1 MTGHVKWYNRI
12 KAFGFIVPDDTAAVE
27 GDVFV
32 HRSNIVGASNDDSL
46 PFGLPF
52 LVTNERVQFE
62 LSTSPEGQPVALQ
75 IKAEDGSN
83 IPVYR
88 KGSMESQKNKVKR
101 QMGMQIYEILDDDA
115 MIEADKV
122 SRIMEEFETAKREC
136 DELDAKLQAQ
146 EQEGAEA
153 SEEAL

>member
-1 MTGHVKWYNRI
+1 MTGHVKWYIRN
-12 KAFGFIVPDDTAAVE
+12 KAFGFIVPDEE
-27 GDVFV
+27 GDDVFV
-32 HRSNIVGASNDDSL
+32 HRSNIVGASNDGSQK
-46 PFGLPF
+46 FGTPILIK
-52 LVTNERVQFE
+52 NERVQFE

-88 KGSMESQKNKVKR
+88 KGIIESQKNKVKR

-115 MIEADKV
+115 MSEADKV

-136 DELDAKLQAQ
+136 DELDAKLEAQ
-146 EQEGAEA
+146 QQEGAEA